1 MRRRRDENGS
11 AIVEF
16 TFLSVLFMVP
26 LLYLLL
32 TVFQV
37 QRAAYAVTAATREAA
52 RAFVTADS
60 ESTAFDRAYAAA
72 GISLADHDL
81 GVHANALRIECTSGT
96 ACLSPGSQ
104 VTVALEVEV
113 PLPFIPALWDGS
125 FAAAGPVRATHVQVV
140 DSYRSRS

>member
-1 MRRRRDENGS
+1 MKRLHDESGS

-16 TFLSVLFMVP
+16 TFLAVLFMVP

-52 RAFVTADS
+52 RAFVTAESD
-60 ESTAFDRAYAAA
+60 STAFDRAHAAA

-81 GVHANALRIECTSGT
+81 SLDTSAMGIECTGT
-96 ACLSPGSQ
+96 SCLSPGSH
-104 VTVALEVEV
+104 VTVAMEVEV
-113 PLPFIPALWDGS
+113 PLPFVPALWDGS
-125 FAAAGPVRATHVQVV
+125 FPAAVPVRATHVQLV
-140 DSYRSRS
+140 DSYRSQL

>member
-1 MRRRRDENGS
+1 MRRLRDENGS

-16 TFLSVLFMVP
+16 TFLAVLFMVP

-37 QRAAYAVTAATREAA
+37 QRAAYAVTAATREAG

-60 ESTAFDRAYAAA
+60 ATVAFDRAYAAA

-81 GVHANALRIECTSGT
+81 SVDASAMTIDCAGGTS
-96 ACLSPGSQ
+96 CLAPGSQ
-104 VTVALEVEV
+104 VTVAMEVEV
-113 PLPFIPALWDGS
+113 PLPFVPALWDGS
-125 FAAAGPVRATHVQVV
+125 FAAALPVRASHVQVV
-140 DSYRSRS
+140 DSYRSQS